1 MVGFPLQVDL
11 TSLTGEAADTRTA
24 DPFDTLVSFIR
35 NVLGLKGTKNNCAY
49 GDTGTIHVITII
61 LWFCCGAFSFYM

>member
-1 MVGFPLQVDL
+1 M
-11 TSLTGEAADTRTA
+11 TSLTGEAVDTRTA

-49 GDTGTIHVITII
+49 GDTGTIHVLTII
-61 LWFCCGAFSFYM
+61 LWFC